1 MLKVILASLGWF
13 YAVLIDDISFSGFL
27 DLFNAI
33 FKDNKSVFLFWLNY
47 VIYIF
52 LHYLLFFFSN

>member
-33 FKDNKSVFLFWLNY
+33 FKDNKS
-47 VIYIF
+47 
-52 LHYLLFFFSN
+52 FFFCSGLIT